1 MGETFL
7 IVVCVGSAVL
17 NVWSVFK
24 IEALLDSFIDSLQ
37 YLDDEES

>member
-1 MGETFL
+1 MVDIL
-7 IVVCVGSAVL
+7 LLVICVGSAGL
-17 NVWSVFK
+17 NVWTVFK